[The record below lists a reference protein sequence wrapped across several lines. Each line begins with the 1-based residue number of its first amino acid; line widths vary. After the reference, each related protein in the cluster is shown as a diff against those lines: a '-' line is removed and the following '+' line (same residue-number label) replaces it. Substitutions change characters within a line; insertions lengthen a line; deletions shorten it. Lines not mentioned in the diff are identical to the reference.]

1 MFKIFPLDKEIG
13 FRDEKHLRYFPT
25 IVTLTNLFQRTI
37 YANKETGL
45 NVIVVAPEDLIYT
58 LMNIG
63 KSLAYMLSPVPE
75 NVLAYIDMIEDHYMK
90 DQDWIYSYH
99 GYNSGFSNFFDNEEQ
114 EEFNQ
119 FIKDCKPIYAKD
131 VVKLMKVESST
142 ARGYLNDLVEKEILY
157 LNPLIDV
164 VTTNKTDFFR
174 EPGHFNF
181 LVETALP
188 ELTRGDADGRPLLI
202 WSAGCSSGEEPY
214 TLAMVLSEYGLT
226 HPGFRFRILATD
238 ISTNVLA
245 KAEMGVY
252 SSDVVG
258 PVPPALKRKYL
269 MTSRDPGSKRVRIVP
284 ELRRLIEFRR
294 LNFMDADYRMAEK
307 ADAIFC
313 RNVIIYFDRATQE
326 QVLQKLSRRLV
337 PRGYMFVGHSETLH
351 DMDLPLTPVAP
362 ALYKRTNAA

>member
-1 MFKIFPLDKEIG
+1 MSAHDESIST
-13 FRDEKHLRYFPT
+13 RDYTRLC
-25 IVTLTNLFQRTI
+25 N
-37 YANKETGL
+37 
-45 NVIVVAPEDLIYT
+45 LIYDKAGIRLGT
-58 LMNIG
+58 E
-63 KSLAYMLSPVPE
+63 KKTMLEVRIKRRLKALELS
-75 NVLAYIDMIEDHYMK
+75 
-90 DQDWIYSYH
+90 SYGQYCDYLLGH
-99 GYNSGFSNFFDNEEQ
+99 QGLKEE
-114 EEFNQ
+114 
-119 FIKDCKPIYAKD
+119 
-131 VVKLMKVESST
+131 
-142 ARGYLNDLVEKEILY
+142 LVS
-157 LNPLIDV
+157 LIDV

-174 EPGHFNF
+174 EPKHFNF

-188 ELTRGDADGRPLLI
+188 ELTARDGGGRPLLI

-214 TLAMVLSEYGLT
+214 TLAMVLSEYGQT

-252 SSDVVG
+252 SSDVVD

-269 MTSRDPGSKRVRIVP
+269 MGSRDPGSGKVRVVP

-294 LNFMDADYRMAEK
+294 LNFMDADYRLTEK

-326 QVLQKLSRRLV
+326 KVLQRLSKHLA
-337 PRGYMFVGHSETLH
+337 PRGYMFVGHAETLH

-362 ALYKRTNAA
+362 ALYRKADDAT